1 MILPALSQQPVTKA
15 PYRLSARRLN
25 VMAALL
31 GRRHSSAHAA
41 VPRYRP
47 GLQTLRRLLQ
57 AQAPAPL
64 PRTAAKPVPQP
75 LGAPARVAEP
85 VATPVAPTPVIVSR
99 NEDSLTPPYNAAV
112 AARFPEPTI
121 QYSTPGLGKDRRA
134 FTTNAELAQWLK
146 DLAGM
151 RPANE
156 ARPHL
161 INLGTSQRGTPILG
175 LLLTRAKSPTPAV
188 WNPPVA
194 LRWYWWGSNTAM
206 NPQAPKRC

>member
-1 MILPALSQQPVTKA
+1 MTLRDPSPALSQQPVTKA

-31 GRRHSSAHAA
+31 GAATLLGACSSTPLPPWPANPSSA
-41 VPRYRP
+41 P
-47 GLQTLRRLLQ
+47 Q

-64 PRTAAKPVPQP
+64 PRTAAKPAPQP

-161 INLGTSQRGTPILG
+161 INLGTS
-175 LLLTRAKSPTPAV
+175 
-188 WNPPVA
+188 
-194 LRWYWWGSNTAM
+194 
-206 NPQAPKRC
+206 

>member
-1 MILPALSQQPVTKA
+1 MTLRDPSPALSQQPVTKA

-31 GRRHSSAHAA
+31 RGGDTPWCMQQYPATALAVNPSSA
-41 VPRYRP
+41 P
-47 GLQTLRRLLQ
+47 Q

-121 QYSTPGLGKDRRA
+121 QYST
-134 FTTNAELAQWLK
+134 LAWAKTAAL
-146 DLAGM
+146 
-151 RPANE
+151 
-156 ARPHL
+156 
-161 INLGTSQRGTPILG
+161 SQPMPNWPNG
-175 LLLTRAKSPTPAV
+175 
-188 WNPPVA
+188 
-194 LRWYWWGSNTAM
+194 
-206 NPQAPKRC
+206 